1 MMGWIFALIALAAI
15 LFVLWDGFV
24 RGRRGSALVL
34 SVMAALVLVVTGV
47 ARGADATGPLLL
59 VGLIVGFV
67 FLFVAEAL
75 HRGSHDA
82 AG

>member
-1 MMGWIFALIALAAI
+1 
-15 LFVLWDGFV
+15 
-24 RGRRGSALVL
+24 
-34 SVMAALVLVVTGV
+34 MAALVLVVTGV